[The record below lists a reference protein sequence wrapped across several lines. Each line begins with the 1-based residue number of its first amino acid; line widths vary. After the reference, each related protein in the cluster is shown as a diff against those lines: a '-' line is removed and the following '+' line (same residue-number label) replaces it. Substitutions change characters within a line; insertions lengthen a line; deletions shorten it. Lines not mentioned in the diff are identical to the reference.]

1 MPHHF
6 DAELVR
12 SHLTEDVAIGNTG
25 CGQRAEV
32 IELINTAIGGE
43 REDAFLGK
51 QVIEFK
57 LSELYVQ
64 PRTAK
69 DVVEARHDGFKV
81 EGGGGIGGRQDIEGN
96 ILFQSAAGV
105 EIETAEIETRRG
117 DPLFDLAA
125 AAVDDL
131 FAFADPM
138 PDRKDTEG
146 DWPVRWILPDRSIA
160 LVHELVAVVF
170 ELLAEVIQ
178 HGPTFMT
185 GRTTQAVLSGEGRQ
199 RARRLAGTQE

>member
-69 DVVEARHDGFKV
+69 DVVEPRHDGFKV
-81 EGGGGIGGRQDIEGN
+81 EGGGGIGGREHIEGN
-96 ILFQSAAGV
+96 ILLQSAAGMEV
-105 EIETAEIETRRG
+105 ETAEIETRRG
-117 DPLFDLAA
+117 DPLLDLAA
-125 AAVDDL
+125 FSAGVDGN
-131 FAFADPM
+131 FAGADPM
-138 PDRKDTEG
+138 PDRKDTERYR
-146 DWPVRWILPDRSIA
+146 PVSGILPDRSIA

-170 ELLAEVIQ
+170 EFLAKVIQ

-185 GRTTQAVLSGEGRQ
+185 GRTAEAVLPG
-199 RARRLAGTQE
+199 